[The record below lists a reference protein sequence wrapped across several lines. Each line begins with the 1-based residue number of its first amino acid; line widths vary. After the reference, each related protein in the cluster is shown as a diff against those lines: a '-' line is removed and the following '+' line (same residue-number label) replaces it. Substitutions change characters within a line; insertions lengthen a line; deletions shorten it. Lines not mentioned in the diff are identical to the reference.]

1 MQLAKV
7 IGTVTSTIKIKDIKG
22 VSLLVIQPVN
32 SKYKPIGTPIVAG
45 DNFGAGIGEYVFY
58 SKSKEGA
65 MNLPIPTA
73 CVDAGIVGIIDSV
86 YSLDE

>member
-1 MQLAKV
+1 MQMAKV
-7 IGTVTSTIKIKDIKG
+7 IGTVTSTVKIKDIKG

-32 SKYKPIGTPIVAG
+32 SKYESLGTPIVAG
-45 DNFGAGIGEYVFY
+45 DNFGAGVGEYVFY

-73 CVDAGIVGIIDSV
+73 CVDTGIVGIIDYV
-86 YSLDE
+86 FRKDE

>member
-1 MQLAKV
+1 MQIAKV
-7 IGTVTSTIKIKDIKG
+7 IGTVTSTVKVEDIKG

-32 SKYKPIGTPIVAG
+32 SKYEPMGSPIVAG
-45 DNFGAGIGEYVFY
+45 DNYGAGIGEYVFY

-73 CVDAGIVGIIDSV
+73 CVDAGICGIIDSV
-86 YSLDE
+86 YVKEE

>member
-1 MQLAKV
+1 MRMARV
-7 IGTVTSTIKIKDIKG
+7 IGMVTSTVKVKEIKG
-22 VSLLVIQPVN
+22 VSLLVIQPV
-32 SKYKPIGTPIVAG
+32 SGKYEEIGTPIVAA
-45 DNFGAGIGEYVFY
+45 DNYGAGVGEFVFY

-86 YSLDE
+86 YVK